1 MFKNC
6 YSLEKIDMS
15 NFETDSLIY
24 MNSMFHSCAK
34 LTSLNLNRFN
44 TSLVTD
50 MSYLFYNCSSLEH
63 LIINFKTE
71 RVQNMNYMFGGCT
84 KLNSLDISTF
94 NTINCKSFTNMF
106 ENDTNLHLYLNFD
119 NTKNLRETLPNYINI
134 HNSTENS

>member
-1 MFKNC
+1 
-6 YSLEKIDMS
+6 MS

-24 MNSMFHSCAK
+24 MNSMFQSCVK
-34 LTSLNLNRFN
+34 LTSLNLNYFS

-50 MSYLFYNCSSLEH
+50 MSYLLYNCSSLEH

-84 KLNSLDISTF
+84 KLSSLDISTF
-94 NTINCKSFTNMF
+94 NTINCKGFTNMF
-106 ENDTNLHLYLNFD
+106 ENDTNLNLYLNFD